1 MIRATTKRSNSIY
14 VSHAVVRLE
23 AIGENGITL
32 GWSSGFV
39 VDEKDFPSL
48 YTCWHTVTGA
58 DPQNLPTKPP
68 LKRVKLRLHTLKMES
83 ETPEITRI
91 GGLKTIEINLFDDE
105 GRRNWLQGD
114 PKEGISG
121 DLPPP
126 HFDCVRFNVSEF
138 RNHFPGAFQPE
149 DDILNYLDI
158 SEDAFIVG
166 YPYGYS
172 AFDDSPDPVFL
183 RRTRAC
189 MWAPNATILL
199 DGPGAKGM
207 SGGPVVT
214 RIDNEWR
221 LAGIYT
227 GVVFPESTHFQK
239 ELQDGGGVSRLPLG
253 KYTMTVLARGATR
266 VSAEN
271 MGMTSTTGK

>member
-1 MIRATTKRSNSIY
+1 MIRATTKRSNSTY

-23 AIGENGITL
+23 AIGENGTTL

-39 VDEKDFPSL
+39 VDEKDFLSL

-58 DPQNLPTKPP
+58 DPYNLPVKPP
-68 LKRVKLRLHTLKMES
+68 PKRVKLRLHTLRMNS
-83 ETPEITRI
+83 ETPGITKI
-91 GGLKTIEINLFDDE
+91 GGLKLLEISLFDDD
-105 GRRNWLQGD
+105 GRRAWHQGEPVD
-114 PKEGISG
+114 GSSG

-126 HFDCVRFNVSEF
+126 NFDCVRFNISKLRAF
-138 RNHFPGAFQPE
+138 LPGAFQPE

-172 AFDDSPDPVFL
+172 AFDDSPDPIFI
-183 RRTRAC
+183 RRTRAS

-214 RIDNEWR
+214 RVENEWR

-227 GVVFPESTHFQK
+227 GVVFPEATHFQK

-253 KYTMTVLARGATR
+253 KYTMTLLARGATG
-266 VSAEN
+266 VSHEN
-271 MGMTSTTGK
+271 MGMGSTTGK

>member
-1 MIRATTKRSNSIY
+1 M
-14 VSHAVVRLE
+14 E
-23 AIGENGITL
+23 AIDQDGRTL

-39 VDEKDFPSL
+39 VDEKDFLSL

-58 DPQNLPTKPP
+58 DPQNLPATPP
-68 LKRVKLRLHTLKMES
+68 TKRVKLRLHTLKIHDETS
-83 ETPEITRI
+83 EIRSI
-91 GGLKTIEINLFDDE
+91 GGHRTIEINLFDDE
-105 GRRNWLQGD
+105 NRRKWLQGD
-114 PKEGISG
+114 SEKEVSG

-126 HFDCVRFNVSEF
+126 RLDCVRFDVSEF
-138 RNHFPGAFQPE
+138 RNFFPGTFQPE
-149 DDILNYLDI
+149 DDILDYLDI

-172 AFDDSPDPVFL
+172 PMAENPDPIFL

-189 MWAPNATILL
+189 MWAPNYATILL
-199 DGPGAKGM
+199 DGPGAEGM

-227 GVVFPESTHFQK
+227 GVVFPESTYFQ
-239 ELQDGGGVSRLPLG
+239 ERLQNNGASKLPLG
-253 KYTMTVLARGATR
+253 KYTMTLLARGATG
-266 VSAEN
+266 VSAED
-271 MGMTSTTGK
+271 MGMKKMTGK